1 MKKFVMIL
9 SLFLVFL
16 LILSCIAVGIL
27 YSYNKKDIHKQERY
41 FGKINSIIK
50 DLDFHIAKAKDSKI
64 ILYNKELDPISEIP
78 FEEYDENIKF
88 IGAHKD
94 GPVVYFATSGM
105 VDNENG
111 IMFINDEANELLRE
125 ATKLV
130 RIAIGGNSYEYSTV
144 YQYRKAD

>member
-1 MKKFVMIL
+1 MKKYFAIFV
-9 SLFLVFL
+9 LFCIVAGLFY
-16 LILSCIAVGIL
+16 SCSGDV
-27 YSYNKKDIHKQERY
+27 IHKQERY

-50 DLDFHIAKAKDSKI
+50 DLDFHSAEAKDGKI
-64 ILYNKELDPISEIP
+64 ILYNNEYEPISEIP
-78 FEEYDENIKF
+78 FEEYDESIKF

-144 YQYRKAD
+144 YQYREAN

>member
-1 MKKFVMIL
+1 MKKYVAIL
-9 SLFLVFL
+9 VLC
-16 LILSCIAVGIL
+16 CIAVGL
-27 YSYNKKDIHKQERY
+27 FYSCGRDDIHKQERY

-78 FEEYDENIKF
+78 FEEYDEDIKF

-144 YQYRKAD
+144 YQYREAN

>member
-1 MKKFVMIL
+1 MKKIVV
-9 SLFLVFL
+9 FLVLCCVVLGLF
-16 LILSCIAVGIL
+16 CGCGK
-27 YSYNKKDIHKQERY
+27 NDIHEQERY

-78 FEEYDENIKF
+78 FEEYDEDIKF
-88 IGAHKD
+88 FGAHKD
-94 GPVVYFATSGM
+94 GPVIYFATSGM

-144 YQYRKAD
+144 YQYREAN